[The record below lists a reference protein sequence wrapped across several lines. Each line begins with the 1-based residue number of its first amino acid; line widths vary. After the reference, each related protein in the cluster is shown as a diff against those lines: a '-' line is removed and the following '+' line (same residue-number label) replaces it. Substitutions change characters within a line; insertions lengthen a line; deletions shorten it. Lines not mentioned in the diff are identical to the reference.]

1 MRWDKY
7 HTVVSAVYV
16 LACLVASSVLII
28 VVFSLVLLLSILLLS
43 SLGWDVSLANFDS
56 SFIDFAKPFPGIS

>member
-28 VVFSLVLLLSILLLS
+28 VVFSLVLLLS
-43 SLGWDVSLANFDS
+43 SLDWDVSLANFDS

>member
-28 VVFSLVLLLSILLLS
+28 VVFSLVLLLS